1 MKNQEL
7 IKIFYDIAEIL
18 EIKKIEWKPRAYRK
32 AALSIQSLSED
43 IEDIYKEKGLA
54 GLKEIP
60 GIGDAISQKIAE
72 YIETGK
78 IHEYEKLKESIPPH
92 LTELSKIG
100 GLGPKRAQFLFEE
113 LKIKNIK
120 DLERATKKDE
130 IAKLPTFGI
139 KSQENIKK
147 GLELYKKGQERRLLG
162 YVLPI
167 AEELKAE
174 LDKLKEINKI
184 DIAGSVRRRKETI
197 KDIDILIIG
206 KNKERIMDYFTSLP
220 VVSRIL
226 AKGYTRSSV
235 ILTNNMQADL
245 RVLDPRNYGAA
256 LNYFTGSKEHN
267 VRLRQIAIKKGYKF
281 SEYGLFNRKTN
292 RYIAGRTEQEVYKK
306 LGLKYVEPELRED
319 MGELDSEINKHL
331 PKLITL
337 KDIKGDLHSHTK
349 ATDGANTIEEM
360 ALAAKKR
367 NYKYLSISD
376 HSKSTR
382 VANGLNEKDLSEH
395 LKKIDKINNKING
408 ITLLK
413 SSEVDILKDGSLD
426 YNDKLLKQ
434 MDMVLCSIHSGFKQD
449 KAAMTKRLIKAIENP
464 YTNIIGHPSGRLIN
478 RRDPYEFDIDKVF
491 EVAKDNNVAFEINSQ
506 PDRLDLKD
514 IYIKKAVENK
524 VKLVINSDAHSAGN
538 LWLIEFGIMQA
549 RRGWAEKKDII
560 NTFPLRKL
568 SKIFTNI
575 KH

>member
-174 LDKLKEINKI
+174 LDKLKEIKKI

-197 KDIDILIIG
+197 KDIDILVIG
-206 KNKERIMDYFTSLP
+206 KNKEKIMDYFTSLP

-226 AKGYTRSSV
+226 AKGHTKSSV
-235 ILTNNMQADL
+235 VLTNNMQADL
-245 RVLDPRNYGAA
+245 RVLDPKNYGAA

-292 RYIAGRTEQEVYKK
+292 RYIAGKTEQEVYKK
-306 LGLKYVEPELRED
+306 LGLKYVEPELRES
-319 MGELDSEINKHL
+319 MGELDLEINKRL
-331 PKLITL
+331 PRLITL

-349 ATDGANTIEEM
+349 ATDGVNTIEEM

-367 NYKYLSISD
+367 GYEYLSISD

-413 SSEVDILKDGSLD
+413 SSEVDILNDGSLD
-426 YNDKLLKQ
+426 YNDKILKQ
-434 MDMVLCSIHSGFKQD
+434 MDIVLCSIHSGFKQD
-449 KAAMTKRLIKAIENP
+449 KTTMTKRLVKAIENP
-464 YTNIIGHPSGRLIN
+464 YTNIIGHTSGRLIN

-491 EVAKDNNVAFEINSQ
+491 EAAKDNNVTFEINSQ

-524 VKLVINSDAHSAGN
+524 VKLVINSDAHSAKD
-538 LWLIEFGIMQA
+538 LWLIEFGVMQA
-549 RRGWAEKKDII
+549 RRGWAEKKDIL

>member
-120 DLERATKKDE
+120 DLERATKKDK

-139 KSQENIKK
+139 KSQANIKK

-174 LDKLKEINKI
+174 LDKLKEIKKI

-197 KDIDILIIG
+197 KDIDILVIG
-206 KNKERIMDYFTSLP
+206 KNKEKIMDYFTSLP

-226 AKGYTRSSV
+226 AKGHTKSSV
-235 ILTNNMQADL
+235 VLTNNMQADL
-245 RVLDPRNYGAA
+245 RVLDPKNYGAA

-292 RYIAGRTEQEVYKK
+292 RYIAGKTEQEVYKK
-306 LGLKYVEPELRED
+306 LGLKYVEPELRES
-319 MGELDSEINKHL
+319 MGELDLEINKRL
-331 PKLITL
+331 PRLITL

-349 ATDGANTIEEM
+349 ATDGVNTIEEM

-367 NYKYLSISD
+367 GYEYLSISD

-382 VANGLNEKDLSEH
+382 VANGLNEKGLSEQ
-395 LKKIDKINNKING
+395 LKKIDKINSKISG

-426 YNDKLLKQ
+426 YSNNILKQ
-434 MDMVLCSIHSGFKQD
+434 MDIVLCSIHSGFKQD
-449 KAAMTKRLIKAIENP
+449 KTTMTKRLIKAIENP

-478 RRDPYEFDIDKVF
+478 RRYPYEFDIDKVF
-491 EVAKDNNVAFEINSQ
+491 EAAKDNNVAFEINSQ

-524 VKLVINSDAHSAGN
+524 VKLVINSDAHSAKD
-538 LWLIEFGIMQA
+538 LWLIEFGVMQA
-549 RRGWAEKKDII
+549 RRGWAEKKDIL

>member
-1 MKNQEL
+1 MKNKEL

-120 DLERATKKDE
+120 DLERATKKDK

-139 KSQENIKK
+139 KSQANIKK

-167 AEELKAE
+167 AEEIK
-174 LDKLKEINKI
+174 KI

-197 KDIDILIIG
+197 KDIDILVIG
-206 KNKERIMDYFTSLP
+206 KNKEKIMDYFTSLP

-226 AKGYTRSSV
+226 AKGHTKSSV
-235 ILTNNMQADL
+235 VLTNNMQADL
-245 RVLDPRNYGAA
+245 RVLDPKNYGAA

-292 RYIAGRTEQEVYKK
+292 RYIAGKTEQEVYKK
-306 LGLKYVEPELRED
+306 LGLKYVEPELRES
-319 MGELDSEINKHL
+319 MGELDLEINKRL
-331 PKLITL
+331 PRLITL

-349 ATDGANTIEEM
+349 ATDGVNTIEEM

-367 NYKYLSISD
+367 GYEYLSISD

-382 VANGLNEKDLSEH
+382 VANGLNEKDLSEQ

-413 SSEVDILKDGSLD
+413 SSEVDILKGGSLD
-426 YNDKLLKQ
+426 YSNNILKQ
-434 MDMVLCSIHSGFKQD
+434 MDIVLCSIHSGFKQD
-449 KAAMTKRLIKAIENP
+449 KTTMTKRLIKAIENP

-478 RRDPYEFDIDKVF
+478 RRYPYEFDIDKVF
-491 EVAKDNNVAFEINSQ
+491 EAAKDNNVAFEINSQ

-524 VKLVINSDAHSAGN
+524 VKLVINSDAHSAKD
-538 LWLIEFGIMQA
+538 LWLIEFGVMQA
-549 RRGWAEKKDII
+549 RRGWAEKKDIL